1 MCSGGGGA
9 ADVKVVNDQSNQ
21 LKLENEC
28 GRDGDNRKEDEKH
41 PPNPSMD
48 DQSTKPDRAQV
59 DRMLR
64 LIFSTQFDYH
74 PPKLDY
80 ITNHLENE

>member
-1 MCSGGGGA
+1 MCLGGGA
-9 ADVKVVNDQSNQ
+9 ADVKEYPPFVIT
-21 LKLENEC
+21 LRITPFAC
-28 GRDGDNRKEDEKH
+28 I
-41 PPNPSMD
+41 PNPSMD
-48 DQSTKPDRAQV
+48 DQSTKLDRAQV

-64 LIFSTQFDYH
+64 LIFSTQFHYH